1 MPLQLVLGE
10 AGSGKSEYCIQK
22 ALLCEQKK
30 KRVIMIVPEQYS
42 HQGETAFLKQ
52 RGYIHD
58 DFLVTSFGR
67 LAKKMIG
74 SSGISRKSLD
84 QAGKAMLTLKAANRC
99 KGKLQFFHTFLENR
113 GYLQLF
119 ADAISEFKKG
129 QVTPEM
135 LTSAAAKT
143 KDTSFAARLSDLGL
157 IYETY
162 NKLLSDTA
170 ADGDDDLT
178 LAASLCFDSDYIKN
192 AEIFIDEF
200 YRFTQN
206 ELAFIGACLAIG
218 VSVTV
223 SLCMPEFCAA
233 NSVFQSVAATKKALE
248 LAAKDNCAKILAP
261 VVLRKSARYLSDE
274 LSHLSQA
281 LAKKN
286 LCWETP
292 PSDITLSIAKGKY
305 EEVTA
310 AAAALRRY
318 VAETDASYR
327 DIAVITGDY
336 DGYSDLIQTI
346 FPLYD
351 IPVFADTRQDFLSHP
366 IVLYLFSIFDLLNGI
381 TTKRVVTYMKS
392 GFTEITEHEA
402 FRLENFALSTA
413 LEYGDWLSD
422 SRFLQKADSVFAR
435 QEETLCDNGEMLD
448 VKNRLLAPILALK
461 ERMLSSKTIADR
473 IASLVS
479 FLEET
484 RLREKIDQR
493 IADFRA
499 ENQLRLADDFAEVYN
514 ILIETLQ
521 TMVQLLG
528 SENAGISAIRAI
540 LEAGLAQKSI
550 GVIPSVCDHVAFGD
564 LNRSV
569 IKNVRALFV
578 LGANDGLFPPLPATN
593 QLLSDSER
601 EFLLGQNIYVTPDTK
616 KRIADGEFSVYS
628 AVTLC
633 REKLYISYPIADD
646 NGGGLRP
653 AMFVAKLKRIFPL
666 LSPICDLSSEE
677 PLPQLT
683 VASRQ
688 SAYTYVLTHMR
699 HLSENKLAN
708 ALYETLQKDER
719 YGTRLCR
726 AEQFLSYKNAPGS
739 LSKDTVSR
747 LYGDNLYGSVSRFER
762 FAACPFSFFVEYGLK
777 AKERKVLKVEAPDIG
792 SLLHEIIERF
802 SAEMI
807 QQKKSFKTITQEEQ
821 KAITDEIIDNMFSG
835 MFIKNIYGAGRL
847 DALKKRLKSLVAK
860 SVWAICRHVAMG
872 KFEPAAFE
880 VAFDKNGE
888 LPPVTVPL
896 PDGGSVTMRGRI
908 DRIDTFTHNGSLYL
922 KVIDYKSGSKGYSL
936 ADIVNGTTLQLAVYM
951 VAATEGF
958 SKNNNQNT
966 DFGGMFYFRLDD
978 PVAEQLPNAEMQT
991 DTLKVFKMS
1000 GLSSDDP
1007 SVIRAIDEEFS
1018 GWSFVIPV
1026 YAKTDGSISKTQ
1038 SKVASAAQ
1046 FDALKRHIKHTL
1058 SKIGQEIMEGNVA
1071 ISPIKNG
1078 KSTPCSYCK
1087 YITICGFDP
1096 DMHRYRKA
1104 EHFTSDEEIWE
1115 KIQEDKNQK

>member
-1 MPLQLVLGE
+1 MPLQFVFGE

-22 ALLCEQKK
+22 ALRCEQEK

-42 HQGETAFLKQ
+42 HQGESAFLKK

-67 LAKKMIG
+67 LAKKLIG
-74 SSGISRKSLD
+74 NSGIVHNPLD
-84 QAGKAMLTLKAANRC
+84 LAGKAMLTLKAINHC
-99 KGKLQFFHTFLENR
+99 KGKLQFFHAPLESH
-113 GYLQLF
+113 GYLELF
-119 ADAISEFKKG
+119 SDAISEFKKG
-129 QVTPEM
+129 QITPEM
-135 LTSAAAKT
+135 LSAAATKT
-143 KDTSFAARLSDLGL
+143 KDASFAARLSDLGL
-157 IYETY
+157 IYESY

-170 ADGDDDLT
+170 ADSDDDLT
-178 LAASLCFDSDYIKN
+178 LAASLCFDSDYIKH
-192 AEIFIDEF
+192 AEILIDEF

-206 ELAFIGACLAIG
+206 ELGFIGACLAAG
-218 VSVTV
+218 ASVTI
-223 SLCMPEFCAA
+223 SLCMPKSIAA
-233 NSVFQSVAATKKALE
+233 TSVFQSVAATKKALE
-248 LAAKDNCAKILAP
+248 QTATDAGAKLFPP
-261 VVLRKSARYLSDE
+261 VVLTNSARYLSKE
-274 LSHLSQA
+274 LSHLSQT
-281 LAKKN
+281 LAGKKS
-286 LCWETP
+286 CWEAP
-292 PSDITLSIAKGKY
+292 PADITLSISKGKY
-305 EEVTA
+305 EEVVA
-310 AAAALRRY
+310 AAATLKRY
-318 VAETDASYR
+318 VAETGASYR
-327 DIAVITGDY
+327 DIAVVTGDY
-336 DGYSDLIQTI
+336 DGYSDLVQTI

-366 IVLYLFSIFDLLNGI
+366 IVLYLFSIFDLLNGF

-392 GFTEITEHEA
+392 GFAEITDNEA
-402 FRLENFALSTA
+402 FRLENYALSTA
-413 LEYGDWLSD
+413 LEYGDWLND
-422 SRFLQKADSVFAR
+422 NRFLQKADSVFSH
-435 QEETLCDNGEMLD
+435 QDDKPWDNGEMLD
-448 VKNRLLAPILALK
+448 VKNRLLAPILSLK
-461 ERMLSSKTIADR
+461 ERMMSSKTIADR
-473 IASLVS
+473 IASLVW

-484 RLREKIDQR
+484 HLREKIDQR
-493 IADFRA
+493 ILGFRA

-528 SENAGISAIRAI
+528 NENAGIIAIRSI
-540 LEAGLAQKSI
+540 LEAGLSQKSI

-578 LGANDGLFPPLPATN
+578 LGANDGLFPPMPATN

-601 EFLLGQNIYVTPDTK
+601 EFLLSQNIFVTPDTK
-616 KRIADGEFSVYS
+616 KRIADGEFSIYS
-628 AVTLC
+628 AVTLS

-653 AMFVAKLKRIFPL
+653 AMFVSKLKRIFPE
-666 LSPICDLSSEE
+666 LSPVCDLSSEE

-699 HLSENKLAN
+699 ELSENKLAN
-708 ALYETLQKDER
+708 ALYEALQKDER
-719 YGTRLCR
+719 YGARLCR
-726 AEQFLSYKNAPGS
+726 AKQFLSYKNIPGN

-762 FAACPFSFFVEYGLK
+762 FSACPFSFFVEYGLK

-802 SAEMI
+802 SAEMK
-807 QQKKSFKTITQEEQ
+807 QQEKSFKTITQEEQ
-821 KAITDEIIDNMFSG
+821 KAITDEIIDNMFRG
-835 MFIKNIYGAGRL
+835 MFIKNMYSAGRL
-847 DALKKRLKSLVAK
+847 ESLKKRLKSLVAK
-860 SVWAICRHVAMG
+860 SVWAICCHVAMG

-896 PDGGSVTMRGRI
+896 PNGGTVTMRGRI
-908 DRIDTFTHNGSLYL
+908 DRIDTFSHNGVLYL

-951 VAATEGF
+951 VAATEGL
-958 SKNNNQNT
+958 SKNNQNT

-978 PVAEQLPNAEMQT
+978 PVAEQMPDAKTQEA
-991 DTLKVFKMS
+991 DALKVFKMS
-1000 GLSSDDP
+1000 GLSCDNP
-1007 SVIRAIDEEFS
+1007 SVIRAMDGEFS

-1026 YAKTDGSISKTQ
+1026 YAKTDGTISKTQ
-1038 SKVASAAQ
+1038 SKTASSAQ
-1046 FDALKRHIKHTL
+1046 FNALKQHIKRTL
-1058 SKIGQEIMEGNVA
+1058 SKIGQEIMDGNVA

-1096 DMHRYRKA
+1096 DIHRCRKA
-1104 EHFTSDEEIWE
+1104 ERFSSDEEIWE
-1115 KIQEDKNQK
+1115 KIQEDENE